1 MKYFYTFFI
10 IIFTQISYANE
21 IYIGATAE
29 SFKDSQR
36 HFTDDEC
43 SNNSLLVNSLSSN
56 NPKSII
62 LIKLNV
68 AQGTATVSVGLNK
81 GEGIYHANIWEFPRP
96 GKEETTKVFENRYT
110 YTIREEGESTHYLQF
125 NRVTL
130 SGTFWSDDDI
140 APCSRASYAD
150 WDEGVLLNED
160 EFKSDYGLANIVSRN
175 TFLDTT
181 YEMMYQELKKF

>member
-10 IIFTQISYANE
+10 LIFTQISFANE
-21 IYIGATAE
+21 IYIGATAVN
-29 SFKDSQR
+29 FKDSQR

-43 SNNSLLVNSLSSN
+43 SNNSLLVNGYSSN

-68 AQGTATVSVGLNK
+68 AEGTATVSVGLNK

-96 GKEETTKVFENRYT
+96 GKKETTKVYKDKFKYE
-110 YTIREEGESTHYLQF
+110 IREEGKATHYLEF
-125 NRVTL
+125 NRVNL
-130 SGTFWSDDDI
+130 SGTFWSEDDI
-140 APCSRASYAD
+140 APCRDDSYAD

-160 EFKSDYGLANIVSRN
+160 DFKSSYGLAKIVSRN

-181 YEMMYQELKKF
+181 YDMMYKELKKF